1 MRPLAL
7 CVALPWMLTACDEA
21 VRRPADP
28 DASTPERALPRD
40 SALLEPTSDAVPFI
54 DAQPSDTNPL
64 DAGSEDATAS
74 ADGGAPVSDVSFACD
89 PAAALFCSAG
99 QRFRCD
105 PATGDV
111 VSEPC
116 GLGEACVG
124 GQCVGV
130 QGNVLLLVDTS
141 TSMNAVVGRDIYAR
155 DCAGAGCPAWTW
167 PSCDDPATPATR
179 IARVKVALQRL
190 FASEEAATL
199 RLALQRFPQR
209 GDDSPDCD
217 DGYNWGLRAMEDHN
231 NQTSTSL
238 DTWFGANL
246 GQVIAVPFADAAEP
260 PLDELNRWVNFTE
273 TLRPTAQACVNNWD
287 CASNICERDRCA
299 EVVDPELRGVG
310 FTPIGK
316 SLFYAGEYFRHNVLV
331 EGKPCQNDTECASP
345 HHTCVEGACHDPLH
359 ECRPNVVV
367 LLTDGGETEDRDS
380 AGFFHPRVQAKRLH
394 TGLGCMVDADCAGDG
409 TCIEGSCQPANIPY
423 ADGERMCSVY
433 GTACANDGDCIE
445 PCTNGQCAVTC
456 GPARVNGATQ
466 GPAGR
471 VTDYAGE
478 PVSLTVHV
486 VDASGVDRGNADIAA
501 YGGGVQLGV
510 DLADI
515 DTLVERLRP
524 LLDTKAL
531 LARCPGLA
539 GEMPSSR

>member
-1 MRPLAL
+1 MRLTPLA
-7 CVALPWMLTACDEA
+7 VALCLSALNAACDDSTA
-21 VRRPADP
+21 PNSAS
-28 DASTPERALPRD
+28 DATPPNRALPRD
-40 SALLEPTSDAVPFI
+40 SAMLEPAPDAAPFI
-54 DAQPSDTNPL
+54 DATVSDATVSDATVSDAQPIDGAP
-64 DAGSEDATAS
+64 EDAA
-74 ADGGAPVSDVSFACD
+74 GFACD
-89 PAAALFCSAG
+89 PATPVFCSAG

-105 PATGDV
+105 PGNGDI

-116 GLGEACVG
+116 ALGEACVG
-124 GQCVGV
+124 GQCVGI

-155 DCAGAGCPAWTW
+155 DCVGAGCPEWSW
-167 PSCDDPATPATR
+167 PACDDAAAPATR

-190 FASEEAATL
+190 FESDEAARL
-199 RLALQRFPQR
+199 RMALQRFPQR

-238 DTWFGANL
+238 ETWFGANL
-246 GQVIAVPFADAAEP
+246 GQVIAVPFSDGAEP
-260 PLDELNRWVNFTE
+260 PLDALNRWVDFTE
-273 TLRPTAQACVNNWD
+273 STRPTAQACVNNWD
-287 CASNICERDRCA
+287 CASNICEADRCL
-299 EVVDPELRGVG
+299 EVSDPELRGVG

-316 SLFYAGEYFRHNVLV
+316 SLFYAGEYFRHRVLV
-331 EGKPCQNDTECASP
+331 EGKACSADADCASP
-345 HHTCVEGACHDPLH
+345 HHTCVDGACHDPLH

-367 LLTDGGETEDRDS
+367 LLTDGGETEDRDPS
-380 AGFFHPRVQAKRLH
+380 AYFHPRVQAKRLH

-456 GPARVNGATQ
+456 GPARVSGATQ

-471 VTDYAGE
+471 ITNYAGE

-501 YGGGVQLGV
+501 YGGGVQVGV

-515 DTLVERLRP
+515 DSLVERLRP

-539 GEMPSSR
+539 GEMPPSQ